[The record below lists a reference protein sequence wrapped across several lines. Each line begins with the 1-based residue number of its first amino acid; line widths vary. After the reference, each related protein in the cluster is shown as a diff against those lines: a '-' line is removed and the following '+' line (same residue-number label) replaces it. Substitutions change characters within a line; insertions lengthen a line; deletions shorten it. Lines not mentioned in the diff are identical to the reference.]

1 MSRRSI
7 VLPATPGSFVAER
20 RKLIV
25 AGVSAFGLSAAGALG
40 PAAQASG
47 ADAPSPA
54 EYAKTPRQTE
64 GPFYPLVRTI
74 AIDPDLIHVPGENGA
89 AFGDATAVEGR
100 VIDTRG
106 RPLAGVLVEV
116 WQANGYGRYNDARDH
131 SSKPVDRR
139 FKGYGTSVTDDEG
152 RYRFLTIRPV
162 PYPGRAPHIH
172 FALSGQPM
180 PASRKFIT
188 QMYVAGA
195 AENDRDSLLR
205 ALSPAERKRL
215 LVALEGSGGE
225 LRGTFDIVI

>member
-7 VLPATPGSFVAER
+7 ILPSTPGSFVAQR
-20 RKLIV
+20 RRLIV
-25 AGVSAFGLSAAGALG
+25 AGAGAFGLSTVGALS
-40 PAAQASG
+40 AFSALSAFAQAIQ
-47 ADAPSPA
+47 

-74 AIDPDLIHVPGENGA
+74 AIDSDLIHVPGENGA
-89 AFGDATAVEGR
+89 AVGDPTAVEGR
-100 VIDTRG
+100 VIDTSG

-116 WQANGYGRYNDARDH
+116 WQANGHGRYNDSRDN
-131 SSKPVDRR
+131 SGKPIDRR
-139 FKGYGTSVTDDEG
+139 FKGYGTSVTDDQG

-180 PASRKFIT
+180 PSKFIT

-215 LVALEGSGGE
+215 LVAFDRTGSE
-225 LRGTFDIVI
+225 WKGTFDIVV

>member
-1 MSRRSI
+1 MSHRTLL
-7 VLPATPGSFVAER
+7 LPSTPGSFVAER
-20 RKLIV
+20 RKIIVTGAGLIGLAA
-25 AGVSAFGLSAAGALG
+25 AGVLG
-40 PAAQASG
+40 SFPQAWA
-47 ADAPSPA
+47 ADAH

-64 GPFYPLVRTI
+64 GPFYPLMRTI
-74 AIDPDLIHVPGENGA
+74 AIDPDLIHVPGEAGA

-100 VIDTRG
+100 VIDSSG

-131 SSKPVDRR
+131 SSKPIDRR

-172 FALSGQPM
+172 FALSSQRM
-180 PASRKFIT
+180 PRKFIT
-188 QMYVAGA
+188 QMYVASA
-195 AENDRDSLLR
+195 VENDRDSLLR

-215 LVALEGSGGE
+215 LVALDKSGSE
-225 LRGTFDIVI
+225 WKGTFDIVI

>member
-1 MSRRSI
+1 MSLRSI
-7 VLPATPGSFVAER
+7 ILPSTPGSFVARR
-20 RKLIV
+20 RKLIA
-25 AGVSAFGLSAAGALG
+25 AGAGAFGLSAVGALG
-40 PAAQASG
+40 AIQ
-47 ADAPSPA
+47 

-64 GPFYPLVRTI
+64 GPFYPLVRPM
-74 AIDPDLIHVPGENGA
+74 AIDSDLIHVPGENGA
-89 AFGDATAVEGR
+89 AIGDATAVEGR
-100 VIDTRG
+100 VIDSSG

-116 WQANGYGRYNDARDH
+116 WQANSYGRYNDSRDN
-131 SSKPVDRR
+131 SSQPIDRR

-180 PASRKFIT
+180 PRKFIT

-215 LVALEGSGGE
+215 LVALDRAGSE
-225 LRGTFDIVI
+225 WKGTFDIVV